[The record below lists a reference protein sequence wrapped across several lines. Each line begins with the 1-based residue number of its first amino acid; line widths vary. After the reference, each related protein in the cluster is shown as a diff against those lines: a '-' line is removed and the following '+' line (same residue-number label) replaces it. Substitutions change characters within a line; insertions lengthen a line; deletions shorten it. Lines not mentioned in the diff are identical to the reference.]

1 MLMLRLR
8 RVGKTKQPT
17 YRLIVNE
24 KAQDTHG
31 RYLELLGTYNPRTQ
45 PRTIKLN
52 TERIQYWIG
61 KGAQCSATVRN
72 MLIDEKILTT
82 QKVRASKTIPG
93 KKKKALAAKSA

>member
-31 RYLELLGTYNPRTQ
+31 RYLEMLGTYNPRTQ

-52 TERIQYWIG
+52 TERIQYWIS

-72 MLIDEKILTT
+72 MLIDEKVITGE
-82 QKVRASKTIPG
+82 KVRASKTIPG
-93 KKKKALAAKSA
+93 KKKKAAAAKSA